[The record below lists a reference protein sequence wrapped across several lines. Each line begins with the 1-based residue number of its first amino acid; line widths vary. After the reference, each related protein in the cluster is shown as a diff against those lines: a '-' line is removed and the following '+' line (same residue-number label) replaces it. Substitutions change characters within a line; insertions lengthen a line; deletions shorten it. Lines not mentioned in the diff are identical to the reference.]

1 MQVDPWRGDMASVAS
16 PMPGQAPGRFDA
28 SDRAIRRAVGFAP
41 EFSSA
46 NAGWN
51 SVALYGWR
59 GQCGNADFEPFAEPV
74 VIYHVGGAQTVPV
87 RVGRRLDR
95 THPGMITVIPP
106 STRVGWDI
114 RGEVHSRSVHLGARL
129 FENDPA
135 RPVTLD
141 GLAFR
146 CGIPDPLLVSAIHS
160 LENELRDPSQHGPLY
175 ADAVSTFM
183 AAHLLRDSTVWAPT
197 PRGGRL
203 SRRVLERVLERIEAS
218 IEIGVSLQALAD
230 ESGLS
235 RAYFASAFRQAT
247 GLSPHR
253 YLTQRRLLRA
263 RELLH
268 EPGLSIAH
276 VALRCGFSSQAHF
289 TEYFRRE
296 AGATP
301 SEFRRRVA

>member
-1 MQVDPWRGDMASVAS
+1 MVSAASLN
-16 PMPGQAPGRFDA
+16 PGPVPGRFDA

-46 NAGWN
+46 QAGWN
-51 SVALYGWR
+51 SVALYAWR
-59 GQCGNADFEPFAEPV
+59 GQCREATFEPFAEPV
-74 VIYHVGGAQTVPV
+74 VVYHVGGAQTVPV
-87 RVGRRLDR
+87 RVGRHLDR

-129 FENDPA
+129 FDEDPD
-135 RPVTLD
+135 RPVALD

-146 CGIPDPLLVSAIHS
+146 CGVPDPLLVSAIHS
-160 LENELRDPSQHGPLY
+160 LESELRDPSQHGPLY

-183 AAHLLRDSTVWAPT
+183 AAHLLRESTA
-197 PRGGRL
+197 RGAAGFGSGRL
-203 SRRVLERVLERIEAS
+203 SRRVLERVLECIEAS
-218 IEIGVSLQALAD
+218 IESGVSLHALAT
-230 ESGLS
+230 ECGLS
-235 RAYFASAFRQAT
+235 RAYFSSAFRQAT
-247 GLSPHR
+247 GVSPHR

-263 RELLH
+263 RELLRDSA
-268 EPGLSIAH
+268 LSIAH

-296 AGATP
+296 VGATP
-301 SEFRRRVA
+301 SEFRRRTP